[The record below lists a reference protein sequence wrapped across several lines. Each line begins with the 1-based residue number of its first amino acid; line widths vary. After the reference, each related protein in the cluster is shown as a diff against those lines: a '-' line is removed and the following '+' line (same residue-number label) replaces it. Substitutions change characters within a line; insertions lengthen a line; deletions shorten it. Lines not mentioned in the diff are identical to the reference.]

1 MYSESFILII
11 SALKCVI
18 PATQTVSKFHVSAY
32 LDAAEAAAPV
42 AKTKFGPLADEDR
55 IFRNLYGRHD
65 WRLKGAMAR
74 GDWHKT
80 KEIVLKGSDWI
91 INEIKVSGKPIFDL
105 KFVVKFRINLCFEI
119 LNYAY
124 IYIFDRVKRSWW
136 CWISFRYEMEL
147 HEQTG

>member
-1 MYSESFILII
+1 M
-11 SALKCVI
+11 KCVI
-18 PATQTVSKFHVSAY
+18 PATQTASKFHVSAY

-91 INEIKVSGKPIFDL
+91 INEIKVSGKSIPDL
-105 KFVVKFRINLCFEI
+105 KFVVTFKINTT
-119 LNYAY
+119 Y
-124 IYIFDRVKRSWW
+124 
-136 CWISFRYEMEL
+136 
-147 HEQTG
+147 Q